1 MHGSVQGAVVNRAVV
16 LARTDRQT
24 HAFMHKARAHSH
36 THTLTRTCTYPHT
49 HMRIHTRTCTCAYTH
64 AHMHMRVHVRLVV
77 LHADVCER
85 DEEEHPAS
93 DCKAQPLQ
101 LQTHLLHQGSIAA
114 KRFKCGAPTCCV
126 GVTQSTHRFWMLNA
140 GCKSLL
146 AFQPIS
152 NRTWTSLT
160 ANMTEVCS
168 TSPPPIICSRWDH
181 AFLLILIS

>member
-1 MHGSVQGAVVNRAVV
+1 MRLCL
-16 LARTDRQT
+16 LAQTDRQT
-24 HAFMHKARAHSH
+24 DTCFHAQSARTLTHTHAHAH
-36 THTLTRTCTYPHT
+36 THTRTP
-49 HMRIHTRTCTCAYTH
+49 
-64 AHMHMRVHVRLVV
+64 RVHARLVV